1 MTLDTRVACTRLL
14 GSLTER
20 RLGTLHLHVQPN
32 AWFHFLSDH
41 IMTFAVFPLDRQRT
55 LVRTTWMVNAD
66 AEEGKDYDLDNLTR
80 VWIATNNQ
88 DAQFVEET
96 QRGTASPHYV
106 PGPLSATEFMV
117 DMFHRWYDERMRAGL
132 NV

>member
-1 MTLDTRVACTRLL
+1 MTADTRVACTRLL

-41 IMTFAVFPLDRQRT
+41 ILTFCVLPIDRERT
-55 LVRTTWMVNAD
+55 LVRTTWLVNAD
-66 AEEGKDYDLDNLTR
+66 AEEGKDYDVDNLTR
-80 VWIATNNQ
+80 VWVATNNQ
-88 DAQFVEET
+88 DAQ
-96 QRGTASPHYV
+96 
-106 PGPLSATEFMV
+106 V

-132 NV
+132 KV